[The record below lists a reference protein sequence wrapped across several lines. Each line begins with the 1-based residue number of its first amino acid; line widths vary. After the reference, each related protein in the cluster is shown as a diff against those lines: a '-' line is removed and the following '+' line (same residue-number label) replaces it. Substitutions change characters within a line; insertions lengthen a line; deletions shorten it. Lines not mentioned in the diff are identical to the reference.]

1 MYYVKYF
8 SYDILIVFIEKVLV
22 DIDKYDL
29 FLLIKK
35 RYRFLIFFLMCF
47 YWKWWSRK
55 CWYFFFIMYYK
66 DVFLEKKLGD
76 NDGSGNDVFFFI

>member
-8 SYDILIVFIEKVLV
+8 SYDILIVFIEKVLL

-35 RYRFLIFFLMCF
+35 IYRFLIFFLM
-47 YWKWWSRK
+47 WRRK

-66 DVFLEKKLGD
+66 DVFLVKKLGD
-76 NDGSGNDVFFFI
+76 NDGSGIDVFFFI